1 MKTYTKF
8 LIISFIK
15 SLGYITLV
23 LFGLITILNVL
34 GELEFFKDINVKPY
48 FPLYLA
54 TLNAPAFIFEMF
66 PFIFLLSTQ
75 VFFFNILENNQIQIF
90 KYSGLKNSQIIKI
103 ISLSTFFISILLITL
118 FYNMSSNL
126 KSFYLELKL
135 KYTADG
141 KYLAVITN
149 NGLWI
154 KDVVDGNINIINS
167 AKINDNYLINAFITQ
182 FDENYNVIQNIKAKE
197 INIKENNWKINEPI
211 ILKGNN
217 KVTTNTLEIY
227 SNFNYEK
234 IKSLFSNLTS
244 LSLYK
249 LIQLKKNY
257 DSLDYSSVDVSI
269 QIQKLVSY
277 PIFLTLMTILAS
289 IIMYNTRA
297 FKSNTLK
304 LVFGLFFSVLIYYI
318 NNFFNVLGNTEKLT
332 VSSSIWIPLILLG
345 IINIFFMRRINEK

>member
-8 LIISFIK
+8 LITNFIK
-15 SLGYITLV
+15 SLIYITLV
-23 LFGLITILNVL
+23 LFGLVAILNVL
-34 GELEFFKDINVKPY
+34 GELEFFKNINVKTY

-54 TLNAPAFIFEMF
+54 VLNSPSFIFEMF

-103 ISLSTFFISILLITL
+103 ISLTTFFISILLITL

-135 KYTADG
+135 KYSVDG

-167 AKINDNYLINAFITQ
+167 SKINDNHLINAFITQ
-182 FDENYNVIQNIKAKE
+182 FDEKYNVIQNIKTEK
-197 INIKENNWKINEPI
+197 INIKENNWKIYEPI
-211 ILKGNN
+211 ILKNN
-217 KVTTNTLEIY
+217 KKEKKNILEIN

-234 IKSLFSNLTS
+234 IKSLFSNLSS

-289 IIMYNTRA
+289 IIMYSTRA

-332 VSSSIWIPLILLG
+332 ISSSIWIPILILSM
-345 IINIFFMRRINEK
+345 INIFFLRRINEK